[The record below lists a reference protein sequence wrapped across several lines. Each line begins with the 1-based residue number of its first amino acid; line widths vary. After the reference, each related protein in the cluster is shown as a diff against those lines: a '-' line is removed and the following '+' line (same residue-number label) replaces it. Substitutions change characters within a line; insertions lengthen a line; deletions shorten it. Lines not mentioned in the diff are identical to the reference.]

1 MPEEGTA
8 SWGTGTC
15 RDVYTPGTASPTPP
29 QTLVNLT
36 VLQSDFVNT
45 GSKSPRLSVGT
56 FLTLEWKTKY
66 KQCDSL
72 LGAKIVRAQ
81 DQRTQ
86 LLSDASTIVAL
97 PHLLS
102 EIPRKLLGLS

>member
-15 RDVYTPGTASPTPP
+15 RDVYTPGPASPTPP

-36 VLQSDFVNT
+36 VLQR
-45 GSKSPRLSVGT
+45 KSPRLSVGT
-56 FLTLEWKTKY
+56 FLTLERKTKY

-81 DQRTQ
+81 DQLTW